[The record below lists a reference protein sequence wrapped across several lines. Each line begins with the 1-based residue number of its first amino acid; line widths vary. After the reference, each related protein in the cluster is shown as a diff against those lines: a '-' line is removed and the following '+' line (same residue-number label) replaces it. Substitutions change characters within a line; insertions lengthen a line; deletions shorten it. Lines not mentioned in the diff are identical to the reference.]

1 MVHVWVRHKVSS
13 FDQWK
18 RVFDSNLGARKAGGQ
33 LDCRVFYNDDDA
45 RDVVLFFEWSSR
57 AAAESFLSSAQA
69 SKGMSDAGVAGE
81 VQIVYVQESRSLRR
95 TAAD

>member
-1 MVHVWVRHKVSS
+1 MVNVWVRHKVSN

-18 RVFDSNLGARKAGGQ
+18 KVFDSNLGARKAGGQ
-33 LDCRVFYNDDDA
+33 LSCRVFYSEDDA

-57 AAAESFLSSAQA
+57 VAAESFLSSAQA
-69 SKGMSDAGVAGE
+69 SKGMSDSGVAGE
-81 VQIVYVQESRSLRR
+81 VEIVYAQESRSLRR